1 MSETVKAA
9 KADKPTSAIVGAD
22 GEPDGF
28 RRHFRLGLP
37 GAARFSGLYII
48 VVMIVFF
55 SIWLPTSFGNSANF
69 KTILASQAI
78 TGILT
83 LGLVVSLISGVFD
96 LSVAANMTLA
106 ISLVGVLQSEHGMNP
121 LVAAVFTVLIG
132 ALIGAVN
139 ALVVTKLKVDPIIG
153 TLGMSSILA
162 AIAFWL
168 VQGRTIIEGI
178 SPTFTELGS
187 RTVLGLP
194 ITVFYLAALALLLWY
209 VLEHTPFG
217 RYLYALGAN
226 PEATRLAGVRVERLQ
241 WMALIISGS
250 LAALAGVV
258 LTMSLGTAS
267 FGAGAPYLLPAFAAA
282 FLGSTQIKPG
292 RFNVLGTIV
301 AIYLLAIGVKGLQL
315 NWPQASWIKS
325 LFEGCALIIAVALAG
340 RAARRRRS

>member
-1 MSETVKAA
+1 MSDTVQVPTSPETV
-9 KADKPTSAIVGAD
+9 
-22 GEPDGF
+22 EPAGGGGSVAGRARQ
-28 RRHFRLGLP
+28 RRRIALP
-37 GAARFSGLYII
+37 GAARFSGVYII

-55 SIWLPTSFGNSANF
+55 SIWLPISFANSNNF

-96 LSVAANMTLA
+96 LSVAATMTLA
-106 ISLVGVLQSEHGMNP
+106 ISLVGVLQAEHGMNA
-121 LVAAVFTVLIG
+121 LEAAILTVLLG
-132 ALIGAVN
+132 ALIGALN

-162 AIAFWL
+162 AVAFWL
-168 VQGRTIIEGI
+168 VQGRTIISGI

-194 ITVFYLAALALLLWY
+194 ITIFYLAALALVLWY

-241 WMALIISGS
+241 WMALITSGS

-267 FGAGAPYLLPAFAAA
+267 FGAGGPYLLPAFAAA
-282 FLGSTQIKPG
+282 FLGSTQIRPG

-315 NWPQASWIKS
+315 NFPTASWIKS
-325 LFEGCALIIAVALAG
+325 LFEGSALIIAVALAG
-340 RAARRRRS
+340 RAARRRR